1 MLKDH
6 GFYKGINLG
15 GWFSQCD
22 YSEDRLNSFISEEDF
37 ATIASWGFDHV
48 RLPVDYN
55 VIQNQDGSMKEEGLR
70 RIDRVLSFCD
80 KYGLNMLL
88 DLHKTRGFSFDPQ
101 ENELGFFASEKDQA
115 YFYTIW
121 ECFAERYGSRSE
133 TVMFDILN
141 EITEPEYLP
150 AWIRI
155 STECIRR
162 IRKHAP
168 DIRILLGSYHHNSV
182 AAVKDLP
189 VPYDENVL
197 YSFHCYE
204 PHRYTHQGA
213 YWEAGRRDISERI
226 RFAESGTTTEMFE
239 ELFSTAVEKAASEG
253 TELYCGEYGVIDVV
267 PPEDAL
273 FWFKTIH
280 EVFEKHGIARCLW
293 SYKQM
298 DFGLSDQRMDSV
310 RPELLKYI

>member
-22 YSEDRLNSFISEEDF
+22 YSEDRLNNFISEEDF
-37 ATIASWGFDHV
+37 AKIASWGFDHV

-55 VIQNQDGSMKEEGLR
+55 VIQNQDGSMMEEGLH
-70 RIDRVLSFCD
+70 RIDRVLSFCE

-101 ENELGFFASEKDQA
+101 ENELGFFASEKDQNC
-115 YFYTIW
+115 FYTIW
-121 ECFAERYGSRSE
+121 ECFAERYGGHSD

-162 IRKHAP
+162 IRKYAP

-182 AAVKDLP
+182 TAVKDLP
-189 VPYDENVL
+189 APYDENVL
-197 YSFHCYE
+197 YCYE

-226 RFAESGTTTEMFE
+226 RFADSGTTTEMFE

-280 EVFEKHGIARCLW
+280 EVFEKHEIARCLW

-310 RPELLKYI
+310 RAELLKYI